1 MFKPPPDNGAM
12 SFTLKVKLIDTHP
25 TRPTIETFSISVRVE
40 GEGYVPD
47 FSVNEKILEEIRR
60 H

>member
-1 MFKPPPDNGAM
+1 MFKPPPDTGAM

-25 TRPTIETFSISVRVE
+25 TRPATEAYSISVRVE

-47 FSVNEKILEEIRR
+47 FSVREKILEEISRQ
-60 H
+60 